1 VHVLV
6 EAFNRLPEAGVECG
20 IWGDLTFLPDYVDEL
35 RRARRHLDV
44 RLMGP
49 CDNRRVADVLAA
61 LDVLVVPSLWLATS
75 PLTSHEAFLAG
86 VPVLCADRGG
96 MAGLVQDGVSGLH
109 FRLGDAADLRAKIE
123 RLMREPELL
132 ARLRAG
138 IPPVKDIAD
147 DARWLEARLA
157 ELAGTGARG

>member
-1 VHVLV
+1 MAELVL
-6 EAFNRLPEAGVECG
+6 
-20 IWGDLTFLPDYVDEL
+20 
-35 RRARRHLDV
+35 
-44 RLMGP
+44 
-49 CDNRRVADVLAA
+49 
-61 LDVLVVPSLWLATS
+61 
-75 PLTSHEAFLAG
+75 
-86 VPVLCADRGG
+86 
-96 MAGLVQDGVSGLH
+96 DGTSGLH